1 MEENRDHPASE
12 QSYISGSGPLA
23 GGRAITKLPAQ
34 DLDRARA
41 FYRDKLGLAPVEER
55 EGGLRYL
62 CAAGEFHLFLSTGA
76 ASGTFTQMGFEVE
89 NNIEAVVA
97 DLRSRGVVFET
108 FDLPGFELGEDGIVK
123 VAGNYPSKGVGERGI
138 WFRDSEGNLIGL
150 GQPVE

>member
-1 MEENRDHPASE
+1 MEENPDHPASE
-12 QSYISGSGPLA
+12 QIYISGSGPLA

-41 FYRDKLGLAPVEER
+41 FYQDKLGLAPVEER

-76 ASGTFTQMGFEVE
+76 ALGTFTQMGFEVE
-89 NNIEAVVA
+89 NIEAVVA

-108 FDLPGFELGEDGIVK
+108 FDLPGFDEGDDGIVK
-123 VAGNYPSKGVGERGI
+123 VTDNYPSKGVGERGI
-138 WFRDSEGNLIGL
+138 WFRDSEGNLLGL
-150 GQPVE
+150 AQPVE

>member
-1 MEENRDHPASE
+1 MRENPEVGHEPGLLSASTT
-12 QSYISGSGPLA
+12 
-23 GGRAITKLPAQ
+23 ITKLPAQ

-41 FYRDKLGLAPVEER
+41 FYQDKLGLAPVEER

-123 VAGNYPSKGVGERGI
+123 VAGNYPSKGVGE
-138 WFRDSEGNLIGL
+138 
-150 GQPVE
+150 

>member
-1 MEENRDHPASE
+1 MEENPDHPASE
-12 QSYISGSGPLA
+12 QIYISGSGPLA

-41 FYRDKLGLAPVEER
+41 FYQDKLGLAPVEER

-89 NNIEAVVA
+89 NIEAVVA

-108 FDLPGFELGEDGIVK
+108 FDLELARIGSLLFIFADSSNDQIGSSSPIDTY
-123 VAGNYPSKGVGERGI
+123 ATRLSAQPLIHPSA
-138 WFRDSEGNLIGL
+138 
-150 GQPVE
+150 

>member
-1 MEENRDHPASE
+1 MSVNQDHPASDHV
-12 QSYISGSGPLA
+12 SISGSGPLA

-41 FYRDKLGLAPVEER
+41 FYQDKLGLAPVEER

-123 VAGNYPSKGVGERGI
+123 VAGNYTSKGVGERAI
-138 WFRDSEGNLIGL
+138 WFRDSEGNLLGL